1 MKAKILT
8 PEEKLFDGEVGRVI
22 LPAVEGEMCLLPKH
36 ISLITILKK
45 GLIRI
50 FKPGSEH
57 PIIIK
62 SDGGICSF
70 FSDNAV
76 IILGDFDFDN

>member
-1 MKAKILT
+1 
-8 PEEKLFDGEVGRVI
+8 
-22 LPAVEGEMCLLPKH
+22 MCLLPKH